1 LSRRLCIGLLAFA
14 LGCGAVFALTGA
26 AAAQRQPQVQMPPED
41 PHGADI
47 NEGRTP
53 AQVFATD
60 CGVCHKSVQGL
71 AKDRSPNAL
80 TSFLRQHYTTGIQQA
95 GALAAYLA
103 SIPSAPEPRGGRQLM
118 PTRVSPP
125 ERQPAQSDPRRALRP
140 EGPGRVIESDPRR
153 ALRPEGPGRVI
164 DDEGLRVRR
173 PPKPLDARKPA
184 DGEKPSPIP
193 EPAAAAKVP
202 EERDTSTSA
211 ISPPVAPPA
220 PAAPKPPEIPL

>member
-1 LSRRLCIGLLAFA
+1 MSRRLCICLLAFA
-14 LGCGAVFALTGA
+14 FGCGAVVALTWA
-26 AAAQRQPQVQMPPED
+26 AAAQRQPQAQVPPED

-60 CGVCHKSVQGL
+60 CGVCHKNAQGL

-80 TSFLRQHYTTGIQQA
+80 VGFLRQHYTTGIQQA

-140 EGPGRVIESDPRR
+140 EGPGR
-153 ALRPEGPGRVI
+153 AI
-164 DDEGLRVRR
+164 DDEGSGLRVRR

-184 DGEKPSPIP
+184 DVEKPSPIP
-193 EPAAAAKVP
+193 EPAAAAKAP
-202 EERDTSTSA
+202 EERDIPTSA
-211 ISPPVAPPA
+211 VAPPVVPAA
-220 PAAPKPPEIPL
+220 PAALKPPEIPL

>member
-1 LSRRLCIGLLAFA
+1 MSPRLCICLLAFA
-14 LGCGAVFALTGA
+14 LGCGAVFALTWA

-47 NEGRTP
+47 NEGRSP
-53 AQVFATD
+53 AQIFATD
-60 CGVCHKSVQGL
+60 CGVCHKGAQGL

-103 SIPSAPEPRGGRQLM
+103 SVPSAPEPRGGRQLM

-140 EGPGRVIESDPRR
+140 EGPGR
-153 ALRPEGPGRVI
+153 AI
-164 DDEGLRVRR
+164 DDEGSGLRVRR
-173 PPKPLDARKPA
+173 PPKPVDARKPA
-184 DGEKPSPIP
+184 DLERPSPMP

-202 EERDTSTSA
+202 EERDTATSA
-211 ISPPVAPPA
+211 IAPPVAPAA